1 MKPVWRPRLLVAGSL
16 ALGLAVTCGLSVYAC
31 YIARAVSL
39 APGPLSL
46 LEYVMVAPVA
56 VAVMLVFVQAV
67 RYTLRP
73 GEQTLDHIKRRILN
87 EDEEPV

>member
-1 MKPVWRPRLLVAGSL
+1 MKPVLQPRLLVAGSL
-16 ALGLAVTCGLSVYAC
+16 GLGLLTCGLSVDAC
-31 YIARAVSL
+31 SLACAVSL
-39 APGPLSL
+39 ASGPLSL
-46 LEYVMVAPVA
+46 LEYIIVVPVA

-67 RYTLRP
+67 RYTLWP